1 MTWIEQRVTL
11 PEVPVFDLA
20 VHDGADHFISADI
33 ARTGHWEPL
42 ETRIVCGL
50 LPHYRLFIDL
60 GANIGWYTVIA
71 GLLLKGRGEV
81 HAFEPAA
88 ANFRLLRH
96 NVDLNGL
103 DNVRLHQI
111 AMGSRKGTTELFL
124 AADNQGDHSLHGSGE
139 QRPSESVLLTTL
151 DAHFGAAPPGPFL
164 LKADTQGAEPA
175 ILAGSRQLLR
185 CSSAASAFILEFW
198 PFGIVAAGWT
208 VAGYLD
214 AIEELEREVY
224 VLDETA
230 GCLWR
235 SSVTGLADAV
245 GGDLRPEGRAFRN
258 IALLPPALAQD
269 AQIEALVRG

>member
-1 MTWIEQRVTL
+1 MTWIEQHVTL
-11 PEVPVFDLA
+11 PGVPTFNLSIHED
-20 VHDGADHFISADI
+20 ADHFISADI
-33 ARTGHWEPL
+33 ARIGSWEPL
-42 ETRIVCGL
+42 ETEVVRRL

-88 ANFRLLRH
+88 GNFRLLER
-96 NVDLNGL
+96 NVGANEL
-103 DNVRLHQI
+103 DNVRLHQ
-111 AMGSRKGTTELFL
+111 AAVGSRTGTTELFL
-124 AADNQGDHSLHGSGE
+124 SADNQGDHSLHGSGE
-139 QRPSESVLLTTL
+139 QRPSESVPLTTL

-164 LKADTQGAEPA
+164 LKADTQGAEPG
-175 ILAGSRQLLR
+175 ILAGARQLLSR
-185 CSSAASAFILEFW
+185 RRDTSTFILEFW

-214 AIEELEREVY
+214 AIEELDREVY

-235 SSVTGLADAV
+235 SSVTDLAEAAE
-245 GGDLRPEGRAFRN
+245 GDLRPEGRAFRN
-258 IALLPPALAQD
+258 IILLPSALGQD
-269 AQIEALVRG
+269 PQIEALVR